1 MQVRLKFMSHHKM
14 SLSFFFVFPERKALV
29 QIFLCNIFCV
39 LHQNQNFS
47 SHKLNFFFGCW
58 QIHTI
63 IMKFKNYPSILFP
76 HRQLTSTVIIGRL
89 HWTNNGKFSIILHFF
104 IGRRREKGEKIE
116 HKRSLTNF
124 TSASSEELQETKK
137 LFFLSFTRQTKA
149 PEKAQHE
156 R

>member
-14 SLSFFFVFPERKALV
+14 SLSFFSFFPREKLLFRFSFATYSVFCTRIK
-29 QIFLCNIFCV
+29 IFPLT
-39 LHQNQNFS
+39 S
-47 SHKLNFFFGCW
+47 STFFFGCW

-124 TSASSEELQETKK
+124 TSASSEEL
-137 LFFLSFTRQTKA
+137 
-149 PEKAQHE
+149 
-156 R
+156 